1 MELCLKDLKKRFS
14 PDHDFLLDIPELTIP
29 KGEFF
34 GIIGQS
40 GCGKTTLLKIIA
52 GLVDPDKGKVFLK
65 GKEVTS
71 IPSERRGIAM
81 VFQQDRLFPY
91 MNIID
96 NVAFGLKMKGLSKKE
111 RYARSSEFLSSLGL
125 QGYEKRYPLELS
137 GGQRQRVSLARAL
150 VTNPSLLLM
159 DEPFSALDPN
169 LRKEMRDL
177 VLELHEKYGMTILFV
192 THDREEA
199 FYLFQRMAIIVNGRV
214 TEKGI
219 PRKLY
224 EGPSKVETAAFLGI
238 ENIFQGTFFENT
250 FSAEKFL
257 INIKD
262 FKKQEERGYLIIRPE
277 IMKLVNNS
285 EENGR
290 NLMNG
295 IISRISYS
303 QGFIHLRIETPGG
316 TSFHIVNADK
326 KQELH
331 KGDPVRFRIPDRDI
345 IFIPEEKG

>member
-1 MELCLKDLKKRFS
+1 LELSLKELKKGFS
-14 PDHDFLLDIPELTIP
+14 PDQDFLLEIPELTIR
-29 KGEFF
+29 KGELF

-40 GCGKTTLLKIIA
+40 GCGKTTLLRIIA
-52 GLVDPDKGKVFLK
+52 GLLTPDKGKVFLQ
-65 GKEVTS
+65 GKDVTS

-96 NVAFGLKMKGLSKKE
+96 NVAFGLKMKGISKKE
-111 RYARSSEFLSSLGL
+111 RYVRSSEFLSSLGL

-150 VTNPSLLLM
+150 VMNPSLVLM

-177 VLELHEKYGMTILFV
+177 VLDLHEKYGMTTLFV

-219 PRKLY
+219 PRQLY
-224 EGPSKVETAAFLGI
+224 EHPSKVETAAFLGI
-238 ENIFQGTFFENT
+238 ENIFQGTFYEDT
-250 FSAEKFL
+250 FSSDKFL
-257 INIKD
+257 IPIKG
-262 FKKQEERGYLIIRPE
+262 FKKKGRTGYLIIRPE
-277 IMKLVNNS
+277 LIELVNNP
-285 EENGR
+285 EENAR
-290 NLMNG
+290 DIMNG
-295 IISRISYS
+295 MISQISYS
-303 QGFIHLRIETPGG
+303 QGILHLRIETPGG
-316 TSFHIVNADK
+316 VSFHLVDTDK
-326 KQELH
+326 QNDLH

-345 IFIPEEKG
+345 IFLPEERG